1 VLPRGDYLLP
11 RDLSLQDVIHP
22 LEPHV
27 LVFIAIN
34 VLFVHGRPGVKAG
47 RGRHVIE
54 CLLIKSYESTLDLIV
69 QNSVTV
75 FLQVIVGGIHHS
87 LQVDALSA

>member
-1 VLPRGDYLLP
+1 MLPRGDYLLL
-11 RDLSLQDVIHP
+11 RDLPLQDVIHP

-34 VLFVHGRPGVKAG
+34 VLLVHGRPSVKAG

-69 QNSVTV
+69 QNPVAV
-75 FLQVIVGGIHHS
+75 FLQVIVGGILHPM
-87 LQVDALSA
+87 QVDALSA

>member
-1 VLPRGDYLLP
+1 MLPRGDYLLP

-34 VLFVHGRPGVKAG
+34 VLLVHGRPSVKAG

-54 CLLIKSYESTLDLIV
+54 CLLIKSYESALDLIV
-69 QNSVTV
+69 QNSVAV
-75 FLQVIVGGIHHS
+75 FLHVIVGGVNDP
-87 LQVDALSA
+87 LQADALSS